1 MIRIRFEEELLY
13 DEAVA
18 ILSNQLHSEWRRVTW
33 FFLTENNDNQTES
46 ENHMLEESFNA
57 TMDAIHELEVKIE
70 TNQYLVISEEIIKE
84 DQLIK
89 ETLRN
94 FHQHIRNGSVESED
108 ARHVYE
114 DVLFRLQNEVFAL
127 TREDEGE
134 DPHWQKLV
142 ALETLLK
149 VKNNLGIEHYL
160 GQKYY
165 YGKTFNIRDYNN
177 FVGEIYV
184 TDEGIKLA
192 QDHYSRIETLYKT
205 MYVYRFELYDA
216 IQRMVQQILR
226 FEMSDDRRRDL
237 IMAVRWKDNVT
248 TYAQILEDIELL
260 VIEDIKRD
268 LDEEKQKTAAEVKIT
283 GTMFRLLL
291 ILRVIFSR
299 SCFVNWQMKG
309 PLGPISFIFM
319 QFLNN
324 F

>member
-1 MIRIRFEEELLY
+1 MLQMFTCVKRIFQLTGIRFEEELLY

-33 FFLTENNDNQTES
+33 FFLTEDDDNRADNEQ
-46 ENHMLEESFNA
+46 HMLEESFNA
-57 TMDAIHELEVKIE
+57 TMDAVHELEVKIE
-70 TNQYLVISEEIIKE
+70 TNQYLVISEEIRKE

-89 ETLRN
+89 ETLRT
-94 FHQHIRNGSVESED
+94 FHHQIRNGSVTSED

-134 DPHWQKLV
+134 DPHWKKLV

-149 VKNNLGIEHYL
+149 VRNNLGIEHYL

-165 YGKTFNIRDYNN
+165 YGKAFNIRDYNN
-177 FVGEIYV
+177 FIGEIYV
-184 TDEGIKLA
+184 TDEGIKIA

-216 IQRMVQQILR
+216 IQRMVQQILT
-226 FEMSDDRRRDL
+226 FEEGAERRRDL
-237 IMAVRWKDNVT
+237 MMAIRWKDNVT

-260 VIEDIKRD
+260 VTEDIKHD
-268 LDEEKQKTAAEVKIT
+268 INEEKQKTAAKVKIT
-283 GTMFRLLL
+283 GSIFRLLPVC
-291 ILRVIFSR
+291 R
-299 SCFVNWQMKG
+299 
-309 PLGPISFIFM
+309 SFI
-319 QFLNN
+319 
-324 F
+324 